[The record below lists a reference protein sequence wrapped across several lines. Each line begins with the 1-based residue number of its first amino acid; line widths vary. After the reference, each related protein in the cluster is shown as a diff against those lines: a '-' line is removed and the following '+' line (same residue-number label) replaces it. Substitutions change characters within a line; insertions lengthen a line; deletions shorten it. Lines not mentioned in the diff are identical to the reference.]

1 MITQREFDR
10 AVDYAWRM
18 INKAGVPVRPE
29 ERDRI
34 EVADLGLGELQQSGL
49 MIMTLLATQEL
60 AIKLIALYPW
70 QACPQ
75 HRHPVVGDYPGKE
88 ETFRG
93 LMGEVYLYVPGE
105 PTPNPRARL
114 PEHRY
119 PHYSVWHEVVL
130 GPGDQHYSPPNEW
143 HWFQAGP
150 EGAVMWS
157 WSSRPSDY
165 QDDFS
170 DPEVTRRTIIAP
182 EE

>member
-1 MITQREFDR
+1 MITQQERKR
-10 AVDYAWRM
+10 AIQHAWTLCQKSGFPLVDHE
-18 INKAGVPVRPE
+18 I
-29 ERDRI
+29 DQI
-34 EVADLGLGELQQSGL
+34 EVADFGLSEFRTSGL
-49 MIMTLLATQEL
+49 AILTLQVTQEVG
-60 AIKLIALYPW
+60 IKLIALYPW

-114 PEHRY
+114 PEHRR
-119 PHYSVWHEVVL
+119 PHYSVWHEIVL